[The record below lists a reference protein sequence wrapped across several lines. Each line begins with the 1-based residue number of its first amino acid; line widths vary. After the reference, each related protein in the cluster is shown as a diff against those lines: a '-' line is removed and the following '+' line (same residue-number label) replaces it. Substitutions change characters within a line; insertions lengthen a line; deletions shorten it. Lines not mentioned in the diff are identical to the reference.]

1 MNFEEILL
9 SLGWQDGSRMKSY
22 GSDGSAVIVLH
33 GGPAAFGEAD
43 PLAQALSDKF
53 KTYAPWQRRS
63 GDKPLT
69 VAQHVD
75 DLHCLIS
82 TRFKEARPILV
93 GESWGAML
101 ALAYAAE
108 YPDTI
113 TAVVLVG
120 CGTFDKAS
128 RQKMN
133 EIIQHRTSDEMRARL
148 SRLEEEVTDPEKQT
162 MAWVEITKPI
172 YHYSPIQSSA
182 RPCER
187 FDLKGH
193 DETWRDMIRCQEE
206 DVYPQAF
213 AAIKGPVIMLHG
225 DYDPHPGRMTRDTL
239 RQTIPHLEYR
249 EFEKCGH
256 TPWMEK
262 DAREDFLAVL
272 SEWIT
277 RHALG
282 R

>member
-1 MNFEEILL
+1 MKLNTRPL
-9 SLGWQDGSRMKSY
+9 SLGWQDGSRMTSY
-22 GSDGSAVIVLH
+22 GSEGPAVIVLH

-43 PLAQALSDKF
+43 LLAQALSDDF
-53 KTYAPWQRRS
+53 KTYAPWQRES

-75 DLHCLIS
+75 DLLCLIG
-82 TRFKEARPILV
+82 TLFKGVCPALV

-113 TAVVLVG
+113 ASVILVG
-120 CGTFDKAS
+120 CGTFDTAS

-133 EIIQHRTSDEMRARL
+133 EIIQQRMSEEMRARL
-148 SRLEEEVTDPEKQT
+148 SRLEEEIVDPEEQI
-162 MAWVEITKPI
+162 MAWVDITKPI
-172 YHYSPIQSSA
+172 YHYSPIQSST
-182 RPCER
+182 RPFER

-193 DETWRDMIRCQEE
+193 DETWQDMMRCQEE
-206 DVYPQAF
+206 GVYPQAF
-213 AAIKGPVIMLHG
+213 AVIKVPIIMLHG

-239 RQTIPHLEYR
+239 RKTIPHLEYR

-256 TPWMEK
+256 NPWLEK
-262 DAREDFLAVL
+262 GAKEDFLAVL
-272 SEWIT
+272 HEWIK
-277 RHALG
+277 RHV
-282 R
+282 

>member
-1 MNFEEILL
+1 
-9 SLGWQDGSRMKSY
+9 
-22 GSDGSAVIVLH
+22 
-33 GGPAAFGEAD
+33 
-43 PLAQALSDKF
+43 
-53 KTYAPWQRRS
+53 
-63 GDKPLT
+63 
-69 VAQHVD
+69 
-75 DLHCLIS
+75 
-82 TRFKEARPILV
+82 
-93 GESWGAML
+93 
-101 ALAYAAE
+101 
-108 YPDTI
+108 
-113 TAVVLVG
+113 
-120 CGTFDKAS
+120 
-128 RQKMN
+128 
-133 EIIQHRTSDEMRARL
+133 RARL

-182 RPCER
+182 RPYER

-193 DETWRDMIRCQEE
+193 DETWRDMMRCQEE

-256 TPWMEK
+256 TPWMER